1 MENASKALIMAGS
14 VLIAIIIISC
24 LVLMI
29 NNLSAYQGLQT
40 QNEEVAQIE
49 KFNNQYIIY
58 NRDDVRGSDLY
69 SLMNKVIDYNIR
81 QSTEGKELGQNGQ
94 YVGYSPMSIS
104 IDLKSYQENLA
115 YLDGE
120 NRLFTKSTSKIYT
133 ASGTYNEIEGIKKTI
148 TGLENTKFDL
158 GTGAEVTLTPEILTN
173 LVTAS
178 TKIFVGNPK
187 DLDDEQ
193 KSDAVQNFYRVLGYS
208 MQKNDTNT
216 INIIYKNLN
225 NNLKKIVYTYA
236 EYIQFKRAIFK
247 CTGVKY
253 DESSGRIIKMEFECT
268 GNFN

>member
-14 VLIAIIIISC
+14 VLIALIIISC

-29 NNLSAYQGLQT
+29 NNLSTYQGLQT
-40 QNEEVAQIE
+40 QSEEVAQIE

-94 YVGYSPMSIS
+94 YVGYRPMSIS
-104 IDLKSYQENLA
+104 IDLKSYQSNLA
-115 YLDGE
+115 YLDGK
-120 NRLFTKSTSKIYT
+120 NRLFTSARYA
-133 ASGTYNEIEGIKKTI
+133 ASGTNNGIEEKI
-148 TGLENTKFDL
+148 TNLENTEFDL
-158 GTGAEVTLTPEILTN
+158 GTGVKISLEPEILTN

-178 TKIFVGNPK
+178 TKIFVGNPN
-187 DLDDEQ
+187 DLDNEQ
-193 KSDAVQNFYRVLGYS
+193 KSDAVQNFYRVLGYN
-208 MQKNDTNT
+208 MPKNDTNT
-216 INIIYKNLN
+216 INTIYKNLN
-225 NNLKKIVYTYA
+225 NNLKEKVYTYA

-247 CTGVKY
+247 CTDVKY

>member
-14 VLIAIIIISC
+14 VLIALIIISC

-29 NNLSAYQGLQT
+29 NNLSTYQGLQT
-40 QNEEVAQIE
+40 QSEEVAQIE

-94 YVGYSPMSIS
+94 YVGYRPMSIS
-104 IDLKSYQENLA
+104 IDLKSYQSNLA
-115 YLDGE
+115 YLDGK
-120 NRLFTKSTSKIYT
+120 NRLFTSARYA
-133 ASGTYNEIEGIKKTI
+133 ASGTNNGIEGIKEKI
-148 TGLENTKFDL
+148 
-158 GTGAEVTLTPEILTN
+158 TN
-173 LVTAS
+173 L
-178 TKIFVGNPK
+178 
-187 DLDDEQ
+187 
-193 KSDAVQNFYRVLGYS
+193 QNFYRVLGYN
-208 MQKNDTNT
+208 MPKNDTNT
-216 INIIYKNLN
+216 INTIYKNLN
-225 NNLKKIVYTYA
+225 NNLKEKVYTYA

-247 CTGVKY
+247 CTDVKY

>member
-29 NNLSAYQGLQT
+29 NNLSTYQGLQT
-40 QNEEVAQIE
+40 QSEEVAQIE

-104 IDLKSYQENLA
+104 IDLKSYQKNLA
-115 YLDGE
+115 YLDGI
-120 NRLFTKSTSKIYT
+120 NRLFTSTSTIYR
-133 ASGTYNEIEGIKKTI
+133 ASGTNNEIEGIKKTI
-148 TGLENTKFDL
+148 TDLENTEFDL
-158 GTGAEVTLTPEILTN
+158 GNRAKVTLTPEILTN

-178 TKIFVGNPK
+178 TKIFVGNPN

-193 KSDAVQNFYRVLGYS
+193 KSDAVQNFYRVLGYN
-208 MQKNDTNT
+208 MPKNDTNT
-216 INIIYKNLN
+216 INTIYKNLN
-225 NNLKKIVYTYA
+225 NNLKEKVYTYA

-247 CTGVKY
+247 CTDVKY

>member
-29 NNLSAYQGLQT
+29 NNLSTYQGLQT
-40 QNEEVAQIE
+40 QSEEVAQIE

-81 QSTEGKELGQNGQ
+81 QSIEGKELGQNGQ

-104 IDLKSYQENLA
+104 INLKSYQENLA

-120 NRLFTKSTSKIYT
+120 NRLFKSKSKIYT

-158 GTGAEVTLTPEILTN
+158 DTGAEVTLTPEILTN

-208 MQKNDTNT
+208 MQKNNTKT
-216 INIIYKNLN
+216 INAIYENLN
-225 NNLKKIVYTYA
+225 ENLKEKVYKYA

-247 CTGVKY
+247 CTGVEY
-253 DESSGRIIKMEFECT
+253 DKSSGRIIKMEFECT

>member
-14 VLIAIIIISC
+14 GLIALIIISC

-29 NNLSAYQGLQT
+29 NNLSTYQGLQT
-40 QNEEVAQIE
+40 QSEEVAQIE

-94 YVGYSPMSIS
+94 YVGYRPMSIS
-104 IDLKSYQENLA
+104 IDLKSYQSNLA
-115 YLDGE
+115 YLDGK
-120 NRLFTKSTSKIYT
+120 NRLFTSARYA
-133 ASGTYNEIEGIKKTI
+133 ASGTNNGIEGIKEKI
-148 TGLENTKFDL
+148 TNLENTEFDL
-158 GTGAEVTLTPEILTN
+158 GTGVKISLEPEILTN

-178 TKIFVGNPK
+178 TKIFVGNPN
-187 DLDDEQ
+187 DLDNEQ
-193 KSDAVQNFYRVLGYS
+193 KSDAVQNFYRVLGYN
-208 MQKNDTNT
+208 MPKNDTNT
-216 INIIYKNLN
+216 INTIYKNLN
-225 NNLKKIVYTYA
+225 NNLKEKVYTYA

-247 CTGVKY
+247 CTDVKY